1 MLLQKFLIDG
11 LAATKAFVHAVPEP
25 DAGLA
30 ELPAE
35 TNFLAMELRGEVDQA
50 DVQVLYYASIIVDF
64 LEQFLQVKRD
74 ILAPVPLLP
83 HFGMIHQH
91 ASEHRDAVGKVLPPF
106 LSLLVFGF
114 ERDRVTN
121 CGLHLRKQLF
131 GLLKGEEPGH
141 PIKVGQVYTPETW
154 TARDRLL
161 GPSNSAKMMLCQ
173 VPRSTDAFRTC
184 RHNVWPISM
193 PRR

>member
-1 MLLQKFLIDG
+1 MVLQKFLIDG
-11 LAATKAFVHAVPEP
+11 LTAAKTLVNAVPEP

-30 ELPAE
+30 ELPAQI
-35 TNFLAMELRGEVDQA
+35 NFLAMELSGEVYQA
-50 DVQVLYYASIIVDF
+50 DVQVLYYASIVMDF
-64 LEQFLQVKRD
+64 LEQFLQVKRNV
-74 ILAPVPLLP
+74 LAPLPLVS

-91 ASEHRDAVGKVLPPF
+91 ASEHRDAVGKVLPLF

-114 ERDRVTN
+114 ERDRVPN
-121 CGLHLRKQLF
+121 RRLHLGKQLF
-131 GLLKGEEPGH
+131 GLLEGEEPGH
-141 PIKVGQVYTPETW
+141 PIRAGQVYTPETW

-184 RHNVWPISM
+184 KHSVWPISM